1 MKTTIKFILTSFLTL
16 FIFSGYAQEQIPL
29 IEKGAKNTVLSNKK
43 GTKKLNIEILDVI
56 YSDSTRRTCKAQIK
70 FQLTATGGKIPL
82 FKKDWLA
89 DSKYWR
95 LSFAYFDVHRTRS
108 FLSLPN
114 IPFFTNPS
122 PILLENQTESFTLD
136 LEVFDNKIF
145 VVKFDDSYL
154 MVLNKYEGGEI
165 IKQREE
171 EIKRKEEEKRLAEQ
185 LALKRQQEER
195 DSIEAAYAERR
206 KLLLTP
212 PYLANWVGAS
222 FFTKENIEKDCDVR
236 PVAYH
241 GGSVMY
247 SFPLCG
253 VTMEFEDTH
262 HVCVELSFRLFGKM
276 GYDMKKD
283 LIEYGYKLQ
292 SQSKDLIAENNFSD
306 LTEGRRSVYKCKLDH
321 GGYSTC
327 IILEGQAMMFT
338 FYRTKD

>member
-1 MKTTIKFILTSFLTL
+1 MINNMKTIIRLFIETVFMVLPFVTTAQERIINPEWFKHLLGKTLDEMDSTVFKNDSIKWSYEGNHCWFSNLARYTIRQGDHEGEYTL
-16 FIFSGYAQEQIPL
+16 FY
-29 IEKGAKNTVLSNKK
+29 EKNSNTPK
-43 GTKKLNIEILDVI
+43 GKATLTKITYLPKEKENIDTQ
-56 YSDSTRRTCKAQIK
+56 D
-70 FQLTATGGKIPL
+70 
-82 FKKDWLA
+82 
-89 DSKYWR
+89 
-95 LSFAYFDVHRTRS
+95 
-108 FLSLPN
+108 
-114 IPFFTNPS
+114 NPYINNS
-122 PILLENQTESFTLD
+122 PQMTQ
-136 LEVFDNKIF
+136 K
-145 VVKFDDSYL
+145 
-154 MVLNKYEGGEI
+154 
-165 IKQREE
+165 
-171 EIKRKEEEKRLAEQ
+171 
-185 LALKRQQEER
+185 ER
-195 DSIEAAYAERR
+195 DSIEATYAEHR

-212 PYLANWVGAS
+212 PYLAYWVGAS

-241 GGSVMY
+241 GGAVMY

-276 GYDMKKD
+276 GYDMKKE